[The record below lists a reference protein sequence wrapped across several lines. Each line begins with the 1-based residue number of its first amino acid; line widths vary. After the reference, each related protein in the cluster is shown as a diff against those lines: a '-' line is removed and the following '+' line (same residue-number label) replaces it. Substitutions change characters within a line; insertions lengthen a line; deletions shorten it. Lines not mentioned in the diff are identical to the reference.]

1 MWGEIFNMDN
11 PLVGA
16 DNTWVLWAICA
27 AGAAGAIYLEQKYT
41 WAAKASG
48 AIVALVMALILS
60 NLGIIPTASPVWD
73 TVWNYVVPLSLP
85 LLLMQCNVRDMGKD
99 SLRLLGIFLCG
110 SVGTMAG
117 ALIGFAVLGN
127 FIPELNALAGV
138 FTGTYIGGS
147 VNFAALGEA
156 FGVTGEMLSAA
167 TVADNLLMALY
178 FFVLVMIPGIGFF
191 RKHYKHPHQDAVE
204 SGTAD
209 SDAEGTAAAA
219 YWGRKEMSLKDIAL
233 AVAVAFVIVA
243 VSGIVADFLAGVI
256 PTSNPVLSMLN
267 TLFGNMYLWIATISM
282 ICATAAPG
290 FFGEIRGTN
299 EMGTFLIYL
308 FFFVIGVPASI
319 PLIVRNSPL
328 LLVFAAIVVI
338 VNMLFSLVLGKIFK
352 FDLEEILCASN
363 ANIGGPTTS
372 AAMAVSKGWT
382 KGRSLPDRRNHRLCN
397 RYILRPD
404 HRKSV
409 RRSII
414 THTIQGRSSAPVSL
428 YWRRAKVR
436 ACPRPW
442 RPLTIPECAFWHFR

>member
-73 TVWNYVVPLSLP
+73 TVWSYVVPLSLP

-219 YWGRKEMSLKDIAL
+219 YWGRKEISLKDIAL

-382 KGRSLPDRRNHRLCN
+382 KLVGPCLIVGTIGYVIGTYCGLIIGSLL
-397 RYILRPD
+397 
-404 HRKSV
+404 
-409 RRSII
+409 
-414 THTIQGRSSAPVSL
+414 GA
-428 YWRRAKVR
+428 A
-436 ACPRPW
+436 
-442 RPLTIPECAFWHFR
+442 

>member
-117 ALIGFAVLGN
+117 TLIGFAVLGN

-382 KGRSLPDRRNHRLCN
+382 KLVGPCLIVGTIGYVIGTYCGLIIGSLL
-397 RYILRPD
+397 
-404 HRKSV
+404 
-409 RRSII
+409 
-414 THTIQGRSSAPVSL
+414 GA
-428 YWRRAKVR
+428 A
-436 ACPRPW
+436 
-442 RPLTIPECAFWHFR
+442 

>member
-1 MWGEIFNMDN
+1 MWGHIFDLSN
-11 PLVGA
+11 PLIGA
-16 DNTWVLWAICA
+16 DNTWALWAVCA
-27 AGAAGAIYLEQKYT
+27 AGAAAAIYLEQKYT

-48 AIVALVMALILS
+48 AIVALVLALILS
-60 NLGIIPTASPVWD
+60 NLGIIPTSAPVWD
-73 TVWNYVVPLSLP
+73 AVWSYVVPLSLP

-99 SLRLLGIFLCG
+99 SLRMLGIFLCG
-110 SVGTMAG
+110 SVGTMTG
-117 ALIGFAVLGN
+117 AVLGWFILHN
-127 FIPELNALAGV
+127 YIPELDALAGV

-156 FGVTGEMLSAA
+156 FSVTGEMLSAA

-178 FFVLVMIPGIGFF
+178 FFVLVIIPGISFF

-204 SGTAD
+204 AGSVNNEG
-209 SDAEGTAAAA
+209 EGTAATA
-219 YWGRKEMSLKDIAL
+219 YWGRKEISLKDIAM
-233 AVAVAFVIVA
+233 AVAVAFVIVTL
-243 VSGIVADFLAGVI
+243 STIVADFFAGII
-256 PTSNPVLSMLN
+256 PVSNPLLSMLN

-299 EMGTFLIYL
+299 ELGTFLIYL

-338 VNMLFSLVLGKIFK
+338 VNMLFSLALGKLFK

-382 KGRSLPDRRNHRLCN
+382 KLVGPCLIVGTIGYVIGTYAGLIIGSLL
-397 RYILRPD
+397 
-404 HRKSV
+404 
-409 RRSII
+409 
-414 THTIQGRSSAPVSL
+414 GA
-428 YWRRAKVR
+428 A
-436 ACPRPW
+436 A
-442 RPLTIPECAFWHFR
+442 

>member
-16 DNTWVLWAICA
+16 DNIWVLWAICA
-27 AGAAGAIYLEQKYT
+27 AGAAAAIYLEQRYA

-48 AIVALVMALILS
+48 AIVALVLALILS
-60 NLGIIPTASPVWD
+60 NLGIIPTASSVWD
-73 TVWNYVVPLSLP
+73 AVWSYVVPLSLP

-99 SLRLLGIFLCG
+99 SLRFLGIFLFG
-110 SVGTMAG
+110 SIGTMVG
-117 ALIGFAVLGN
+117 AVLGFMVLGN

-178 FFVLVMIPGIGFF
+178 FFVLTIIPSIAFF
-191 RKHYKHPHQDAVE
+191 RKNYKHPHQDAVE
-204 SGTAD
+204 AATAD
-209 SDAEGTAAAA
+209 KETDGTAAAA
-219 YWGRKEMSLKDIAL
+219 YWGRKEISLKDIAM
-233 AVAVAFVIVA
+233 AVASAFAIVA
-243 VSGIVADFLAGVI
+243 VSTVVADFLAGVI
-256 PTSNPVLSMLN
+256 PTSNPILSMLN

-299 EMGTFLIYL
+299 ELGTFLIYL

-319 PLIVRNSPL
+319 PLIIRNSPL

-338 VNMLFSLVLGKIFK
+338 VNMLFSFVFGKLFK
-352 FDLEEILCASN
+352 FDLEEIICASN

-382 KGRSLPDRRNHRLCN
+382 KLVGPCLIVGTIGYVIGTYCGLIIGSLL
-397 RYILRPD
+397 
-404 HRKSV
+404 
-409 RRSII
+409 
-414 THTIQGRSSAPVSL
+414 GA
-428 YWRRAKVR
+428 A
-436 ACPRPW
+436 
-442 RPLTIPECAFWHFR
+442 

>member
-99 SLRLLGIFLCG
+99 SSRLLGIFLCG

-382 KGRSLPDRRNHRLCN
+382 KLVGPCLIVGTIGYVIGTYCGLIIGSLL
-397 RYILRPD
+397 
-404 HRKSV
+404 
-409 RRSII
+409 
-414 THTIQGRSSAPVSL
+414 GA
-428 YWRRAKVR
+428 A
-436 ACPRPW
+436 
-442 RPLTIPECAFWHFR
+442 

>member
-110 SVGTMAG
+110 SVGTMVG

-156 FGVTGEMLSAA
+156 FGVLHSFH
-167 TVADNLLMALY
+167 NCN
-178 FFVLVMIPGIGFF
+178 F
-191 RKHYKHPHQDAVE
+191 
-204 SGTAD
+204 
-209 SDAEGTAAAA
+209 
-219 YWGRKEMSLKDIAL
+219 DI
-233 AVAVAFVIVA
+233 
-243 VSGIVADFLAGVI
+243 
-256 PTSNPVLSMLN
+256 
-267 TLFGNMYLWIATISM
+267 
-282 ICATAAPG
+282 
-290 FFGEIRGTN
+290 
-299 EMGTFLIYL
+299 
-308 FFFVIGVPASI
+308 
-319 PLIVRNSPL
+319 
-328 LLVFAAIVVI
+328 
-338 VNMLFSLVLGKIFK
+338 
-352 FDLEEILCASN
+352 
-363 ANIGGPTTS
+363 
-372 AAMAVSKGWT
+372 
-382 KGRSLPDRRNHRLCN
+382 
-397 RYILRPD
+397 
-404 HRKSV
+404 
-409 RRSII
+409 
-414 THTIQGRSSAPVSL
+414 
-428 YWRRAKVR
+428 
-436 ACPRPW
+436 
-442 RPLTIPECAFWHFR
+442 

>member
-382 KGRSLPDRRNHRLCN
+382 KLVGPCL
-397 RYILRPD
+397 I
-404 HRKSV
+404 V
-409 RRSII
+409 G
-414 THTIQGRSSAPVSL
+414 TIL

-442 RPLTIPECAFWHFR
+442 RPLNFQRFI

>member
-1 MWGEIFNMDN
+1 MYIERRTRKCGEKFLTWTIRWSERITPGSVGD
-11 PLVGA
+11 LCCRCCRSDLSGAEVHLGGKSQWSDRSSCYGA
-16 DNTWVLWAICA
+16 DSVKLRNHPDRI
-27 AGAAGAIYLEQKYT
+27 
-41 WAAKASG
+41 
-48 AIVALVMALILS
+48 
-60 NLGIIPTASPVWD
+60 PVWD

-110 SVGTMAG
+110 SVGTMVG

-178 FFVLVMIPGIGFF
+178 FFVLVMIPGINFF

-204 SGTAD
+204 AGTAD
-209 SDAEGTAAAA
+209 KDSEGTAAAA
-219 YWGRKEMSLKDIAL
+219 YWGRKEISLKDIAL

-243 VSGIVADFLAGVI
+243 VSSIVADFLAGVI

-338 VNMLFSLVLGKIFK
+338 VNMLFSLVLEKSSSLTWRK
-352 FDLEEILCASN
+352 SCVHLMQ
-363 ANIGGPTTS
+363 TS
-372 AAMAVSKGWT
+372 AD
-382 KGRSLPDRRNHRLCN
+382 LPLQ
-397 RYILRPD
+397 LLWQFP
-404 HRKSV
+404 
-409 RRSII
+409 
-414 THTIQGRSSAPVSL
+414 
-428 YWRRAKVR
+428 RAGQNWLDLV
-436 ACPRPW
+436 
-442 RPLTIPECAFWHFR
+442 

>member
-16 DNTWVLWAICA
+16 DNTWVLWAICT

-382 KGRSLPDRRNHRLCN
+382 KLVGPCLIVGTIGYVIGTYCGLIIGSLL
-397 RYILRPD
+397 
-404 HRKSV
+404 
-409 RRSII
+409 
-414 THTIQGRSSAPVSL
+414 GA
-428 YWRRAKVR
+428 A
-436 ACPRPW
+436 
-442 RPLTIPECAFWHFR
+442 